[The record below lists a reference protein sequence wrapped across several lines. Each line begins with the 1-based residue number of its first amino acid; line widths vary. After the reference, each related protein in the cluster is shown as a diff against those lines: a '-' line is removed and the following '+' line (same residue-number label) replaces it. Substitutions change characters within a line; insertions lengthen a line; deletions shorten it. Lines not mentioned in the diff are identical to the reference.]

1 MDCGVHIGPGDVV
14 LDKYRVERV
23 LGIGGM
29 GLIVAARHLV
39 LDELFAIKLMLP
51 SFAADREAQERF
63 LREARAAAR
72 LKGDHV
78 AKVQDVG
85 CLPDGTSYMVMEYLE
100 GEDLKKIVRRNGAFP
115 IEDAVEYTL
124 QTCKALREA
133 HSLGIVHRDIKPA
146 NLMLVSLPDGAPR
159 VKVIDFGI
167 SKHTAAVS
175 EGLTTSSWA
184 GGSPLYMP
192 PEQVRSART
201 VDARADVWSVGAV
214 LYELL
219 TGVTPFHAS
228 SVAAVLQRVLNEDP
242 VPPCVLRDSLST
254 ALGAVVMRCL
264 AKRPEDRFQS
274 IDEVVEALRDAFPAA
289 AGPPEPREPRGPP
302 VRQAVSRPARR
313 RRDRDGGPTCVVVE
327 RRRFQPGRERASGG
341 ARRGAVADPAGPS
354 GRGRR
359 GGGHGVCLRGRGPVA
374 ALRPRHDIH
383 PRSSGRRWRG
393 RPPGDPRPA
402 AAAAA
407 APGRRGPA
415 RRLHPPDGGHRADD
429 RHPGRRLAGQHPQD
443 RAGRKSSEIRGAAGP
458 PAGAR
463 RPAQEE
469 GEAAVLTCCPRS
481 GRDRRIQPF
490 IREARR

>member
-115 IEDAVEYTL
+115 IADAVEYTL

-289 AGPPEPREPRGPP
+289 AAPPY
-302 VRQAVSRPARR
+302 Q
-313 RRDRDGGPTCVVVE
+313 RD
-327 RRRFQPGRERASGG
+327 
-341 ARRGAVADPAGPS
+341 
-354 GRGRR
+354 
-359 GGGHGVCLRGRGPVA
+359 
-374 ALRPRHDIH
+374 
-383 PRSSGRRWRG
+383 SSM
-393 RPPGDPRPA
+393 
-402 AAAAA
+402 
-407 APGRRGPA
+407 
-415 RRLHPPDGGHRADD
+415 
-429 RHPGRRLAGQHPQD
+429 
-443 RAGRKSSEIRGAAGP
+443 P
-458 PAGAR
+458 PAGASLADLPSDR
-463 RPAQEE
+463 LSHVPPAAAVTAMEGPRASSSSAVDFSQVASVPPAEPGGAPARTRRVLPAVAVAAAVMGCVSGVGVLWQRFAPATTFTLGRPAGA
-469 GEAAVLTCCPRS
+469 GEVAPQVAPAAPPPPPPPAAVVEPAASTLPTAVTGRTIAIPGVASPGSIPKTAPGEKAQKSAGRPGPRPAP
-481 GRDRRIQPF
+481 GGPLKRKAKPLY
-490 IREARR
+490 